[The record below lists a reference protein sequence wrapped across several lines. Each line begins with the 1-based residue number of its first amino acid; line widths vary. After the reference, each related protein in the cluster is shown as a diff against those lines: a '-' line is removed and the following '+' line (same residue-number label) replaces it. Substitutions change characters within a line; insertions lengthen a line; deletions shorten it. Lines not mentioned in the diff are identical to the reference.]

1 MRSFIVRIYRRRRD
15 GELTGTVQ
23 AVGDEGQ
30 PAAAFASGLE
40 LLQQMAL
47 PPRPKG
53 GPAPGAAAGEP
64 PPGDRVEGLLGER

>member
-23 AVGDEGQ
+23 AVGDAPQ

-53 GPAPGAAAGEP
+53 RHQAGAAGEP
-64 PPGDRVEGLLGER
+64 APGDHVEGLLGER